1 MDAGED
7 DPEHELEQL
16 RIKQQRSK
24 KRKPVD
30 RQTAFVEFKT
40 QPEGKEI
47 EDHILSNRTDLKDQ
61 KQKVKGFTDQCNKAK
76 KEIDTIMVKLEAKA
90 EEKRITMRED
100 MAAFEDEDNGGDN
113 QGAQEIIDEEE
124 LALLQKMKELKKVYR
139 SNFDSLKE
147 AKAQV
152 HYI

>member
-1 MDAGED
+1 M
-7 DPEHELEQL
+7 
-16 RIKQQRSK
+16 
-24 KRKPVD
+24 
-30 RQTAFVEFKT
+30 
-40 QPEGKEI
+40 PEGKEI
-47 EDHILSNRTDLKDQ
+47 EDQILSNRTDLKDH
-61 KQKVKGFTDQCNKAK
+61 KQKVKAFTDQCNQAK
-76 KEIDTIMVKLEAKA
+76 KDLDSIKGKLDEKA

-100 MAAFEDEDNGGDN
+100 MAAFEDEDNGGEN